1 MASPGTGLRQR
12 VRAKVKHVFRVMGCQ
27 FDYRKVRY
35 RGIAKNGAQV
45 FRCLRSPI
53 CISPAADF
61 VRMKAIGAKTAKL
74 RRHRTDA
81 PASSRAIQRFPLSSG
96 AEVAN
101 VRVADPERRRRRIFI
116 DYLRNGP
123 GTTAV
128 GIIRLAHDRACRL
141 QIQSSGGRWRIAS
154 SQTLFTMS
162 HPLRKSGW
170 TR

>member
-1 MASPGTGLRQR
+1 MSWVASSTNPRCAIAASPRMAR
-12 VRAKVKHVFRVMGCQ
+12 RC
-27 FDYRKVRY
+27 
-35 RGIAKNGAQV
+35 

-53 CISPAADF
+53 CTSPAADF

-116 DYLRNGP
+116 DHLRNGP

-154 SQTLFTMS
+154 SQTLLRCRILCGNRAGRVDQRES
-162 HPLRKSGW
+162 HGQR
-170 TR
+170 REAQ